1 MKIEKIIKL
10 EEHEVDALR
19 TLANIDC
26 SVIPCHDCKFKLKA
40 DDGNHCLLIAIR
52 SFLISQ
58 KITW

>member
-26 SVIPCHDCKFKLKA
+26 SAIPCHDCKFKLK
-40 DDGNHCLLIAIR
+40 GLGGYTCLLVAIR
-52 SFLISQ
+52 SFLVSQ
-58 KITW
+58 EITW